1 MVLTHTTN
9 HTYSHPFPTVTLA
22 FFLRYYSPQLNPFSS
37 HVLSTDT
44 ISSHVDPATG
54 RLHTT
59 RLHLKKS
66 RMPSAVMK
74 LLPTSVTGGAGDK
87 SSYVLETSV
96 VDIREGWMQTE
107 SRNLNFTG
115 VLSVIESQRYATS
128 PPEQTVPTTY
138 IEPGETDAATSTTS
152 STTTA
157 ASAAPIDPAIARPLP
172 PNTYVTT
179 TFSYRSTLGSKK
191 PDRSVL
197 AYTEN
202 GEESGSRRFGGWIS
216 GWGANRIQ
224 RSIESIASNKTDD
237 HLIKSRDG
245 MRIVLERLRNNGVVA
260 VLRELRRREGKSV
273 FDQ

>member
-1 MVLTHTTN
+1 MVLTRTTN

-44 ISSHVDPATG
+44 ISSRVDPATG

-59 RLHLKKS
+59 RIHLKKS
-66 RMPSAVMK
+66 RMPSAVVK
-74 LLPTSVTGGAGDK
+74 LLPTSVTGGGGDK

-96 VDIREGWMQTE
+96 VDMKEGWMKTE

-115 VLSVIESQRYATS
+115 VLSVVEEQHYSSS
-128 PPEQTVPTTY
+128 PLD
-138 IEPGETDAATSTTS
+138 GGSAS
-152 STTTA
+152 SNN
-157 ASAAPIDPAIARPLP
+157 SALPLPRPLS
-172 PNTYVTT
+172 PNTFVAT
-179 TFSYRSTLGSKK
+179 TFSYRSSLGNKKHDRIPAESTDTPDEAGPRRLGS
-191 PDRSVL
+191 
-197 AYTEN
+197 
-202 GEESGSRRFGGWIS
+202 WIS

-237 HLIKSRDG
+237 QIIKSRDG
-245 MRIVLERLRNNGVVA
+245 MGLVLERLRNNGVVS
-260 VLRELRRREGKSV
+260 VLRELRRREGKAV

>member
-9 HTYSHPFPTVTLA
+9 HAYSHPFPTVTLA

-59 RLHLKKS
+59 RVHMKKT
-66 RMPSAVMK
+66 RLPSAVVK
-74 LLPTSVTGGAGDK
+74 LLPSSVTGGGGDK

-96 VDIREGWMQTE
+96 VDIKEGWMKTE
-107 SRNLNFTG
+107 SRNMNYTG
-115 VLSVIESQRYATS
+115 VLSVV
-128 PPEQTVPTTY
+128 EQQHY
-138 IEPGETDAATSTTS
+138 STTS
-152 STTTA
+152 PDQAT
-157 ASAAPIDPAIARPLP
+157 SAPNSSLTPVAHRPLA
-172 PNTYVTT
+172 PNTFVTT
-179 TFSYRSTLGSKK
+179 TFSYRSTLGAKK
-191 PDRSVL
+191 HEKIASESTDAS
-197 AYTEN
+197 
-202 GEESGSRRFGGWIS
+202 EEQTPRRLGDWIS
-216 GWGANRIQ
+216 GWGAKRIQ

-237 HLIKSRDG
+237 QITKSRDG

-260 VLRELRRREGKSV
+260 VLRELRRREGKNV

>member
-44 ISSHVDPATG
+44 ISSRVDPATG

-96 VDIREGWMQTE
+96 VDIKEGWMQTE

-138 IEPGETDAATSTTS
+138 IEPGKNDASA
-152 STTTA
+152 TTTA
-157 ASAAPIDPAIARPLP
+157 TTAPIASAKARPLS

-202 GEESGSRRFGGWIS
+202 GEENASRRFGGWIS